1 MSCIGRQV
9 VGGGDEE
16 EEEGWVM
23 SFFSDMF
30 LWDMGFFSD
39 MYLPVGQISRLCTFW
54 VRKAHSVKSIS
65 VNLVNL
71 LESNF

>member
-23 SFFSDMF
+23 SFFSDML

-39 MYLPVGQISRLCTFW
+39 MYLLLCFEFLYRY
-54 VRKAHSVKSIS
+54 VVAGYGGY
-65 VNLVNL
+65 
-71 LESNF
+71 F